1 MKLKNLLLAGLAVVS
16 LVAFAGCGSN
26 TSTGSQELP
35 KKVVV
40 GLDDSFPPMGF
51 RDENNQIV
59 GFDIDL
65 AKEAAKRAGMEIEFK
80 PIDWAAKEAE
90 LKGKKVD
97 ALWNGLTITEERK
110 KNILFSD
117 PYMQDK
123 ELIVVRADNNSINGK
138 ADLAGKTVGVQ
149 TASAGETALKNDAD
163 SKNIKEVK
171 TYDDYVA
178 AFNDLALGRID
189 AVVADGVVARYTLTK
204 KPELRIV
211 EGTDYGADIFAI
223 GFRTDDKALADK
235 FNQILIEM
243 KKDGTA
249 DKIAEKWFGTAAD
262 LDKSDAK

>member
-65 AKEAAKRAGMEIEFK
+65 AKEAAKRAGMEV
-80 PIDWAAKEAE
+80 
-90 LKGKKVD
+90 G